1 MPTLEQGLTK
11 LELHV
16 LNWKDCQRCDLCK
29 GRRRVC
35 LFRGNPEE
43 NCDVLFVGEA
53 PGESEDMEGVPFTG
67 PAGQKLDMVF
77 TRAQELYGGV
87 VFACFTNLVGC
98 YPREAKK
105 TNDHRPPVKAILA
118 CQPRLLEVVE
128 LTQPRL
134 IVCVGTLAAEW
145 VIDGSAGSFFRGTY
159 RVQIE
164 HPSAVLRSPKIERPA
179 KWTRMANNLHGAF
192 VRFLGDPI
200 PF

>member
-1 MPTLEQGLTK
+1 MPTLEQGLSK

-16 LNWKDCQRCDLCK
+16 LDWAACERCDLCK

-43 NCDVLFVGEA
+43 QCDVLFVGEA
-53 PGESEDMEGVPFTG
+53 PGESEDMSGQPFTG
-67 PAGQKLDMVF
+67 PAGQKLDMVYKK
-77 TRAQELYGGV
+77 AQDLYGGYLS
-87 VFACFTNLVGC
+87 ACFTNLVGC
-98 YPREAKK
+98 FPRTAKQ
-105 TNDHRPPVKAILA
+105 TDDHRPPVYAIQA
-118 CQPRLLEVVE
+118 CQPRLLEVVS

-145 VIDGSAGSFFRGTY
+145 VMNEPGLRSYYS
-159 RVQIE
+159 VQIR
-164 HPSAVLRSPKIERPA
+164 HPSAVLRSPKLDRPA
-179 KWTRMANNLHGAF
+179 LWTTMAKHLHEAF